1 MSAMAQS
8 DAAAPVQSVA
18 LSAVPQPEAAA
29 EADVKT
35 ESWGWHW
42 QATNTTQ
49 KHGTFTSPYSGPQ
62 SLLSV
67 ESAKETLD
75 TTLFLGARVWKGG
88 EFYLNP
94 EFDQGYGLENTLGVA
109 GFTSGDAYKV
119 GHDTPYARLHRAFLR
134 QTFSLDDGPTEFV
147 ESSANNLA
155 GTRSENRI
163 TLTLGKISVPD
174 LFDGNAYA
182 HDPRADFL
190 NWTVIEAGAFDYAA
204 DSWGFSSGAALEW
217 AHRDWTLRG
226 GFYAMS
232 KQPNME
238 TLDGTFKQ
246 QQWLLELER
255 HYDLLG
261 HPGAVRVLGFLT
273 HARMGLYTDAVS
285 QGLALDTAPNTANV
299 RQVANKTGYVL
310 NLEQEL
316 APDVGAFARYSA
328 NDGKTEAYDFTDIN
342 QALSGGVSIKGSYWN
357 QPEHRVGLAFAVN
370 GLSSQAKA
378 YFAAGGMGILIG
390 DGQLPHYGTEQILE
404 AYYSARL
411 NKYLTVTG
419 DYQFV
424 KNPAYNEDR
433 GPVSVWG
440 LRLHAEL

>member
-1 MSAMAQS
+1 M
-8 DAAAPVQSVA
+8 A
-18 LSAVPQPEAAA
+18 LSTVPQPIETAQDSYK
-29 EADVKT
+29 EP

-49 KHGTFTSPYSGPQ
+49 KHGTFTSPYAGAQ
-62 SLLSV
+62 SLPSV
-67 ESAKETLD
+67 EGAKETLD
-75 TTLFLGARVWKGG
+75 TTLFLGVRLWKGA

-94 EFDQGYGLENTLGVA
+94 EFDQGYGLDDTLGVA
-109 GFTSGDAYKV
+109 GFTSADAYKV

-134 QTFSLDDGPTEFV
+134 QTFSLDDGKPELV

-155 GTRSENRI
+155 GSRSENRLTI
-163 TLTLGKISVPD
+163 TLGKISVPD
-174 LFDGNAYA
+174 LFDGNSYA

-204 DSWGFSSGAALEW
+204 DSWGFSSGAAVEW
-217 AHRDWTLRG
+217 IHPDWTLRG

-238 TLDGTFKQ
+238 TLDGTFQ
-246 QQWLLELER
+246 QRQWLLELER

-273 HARMGLYTDAVS
+273 QARMGTYADAVA
-285 QGLALDTAPNTANV
+285 QGVALDIAPNTANV
-299 RQVANKTGYVL
+299 RQYTSKTGYLV
-310 NLEQEL
+310 NFEQEL
-316 APDVGAFARYSA
+316 TPDLGAFARYSA

-342 QALSGGVSIKGSYWN
+342 QSLSGGVSIKGSYWN
-357 QPEHRVGLAFAVN
+357 EPEHHVGLAFAVN

-390 DGQLPHYGTEQILE
+390 DGQLPHYGMEQILE

-411 NKYLTVTG
+411 NKYVTVTG

-424 KNPAYNEDR
+424 KNPAYNQDR